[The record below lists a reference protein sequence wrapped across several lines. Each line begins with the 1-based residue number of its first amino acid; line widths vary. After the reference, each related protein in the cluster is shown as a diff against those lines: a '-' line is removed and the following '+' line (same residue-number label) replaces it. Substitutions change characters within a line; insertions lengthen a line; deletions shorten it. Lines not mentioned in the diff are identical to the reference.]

1 MEDEE
6 GVEEDEES
14 EEDEEG
20 ERWLRHPER
29 HPEGRAGR
37 SKGGRVGLKTNGLW
51 HGKR

>member
-6 GVEEDEES
+6 GLEEES

-29 HPEGRAGR
+29 HPVTAGRAEQSR
-37 SKGGRVGLKTNGLW
+37 ERKAARYVTPSSLPP
-51 HGKR
+51 